1 VLIRA
6 FWVLEDDERNELSA
20 PLPLGR
26 RNIVSSVSS
35 LHTTRLNPIAGTS
48 PGTPESKALVLSPAR
63 TGKVEGLRR
72 DELGV
77 LFGHVGDP
85 GRGIV
90 ISSSGI

>member
-1 VLIRA
+1 MLIRA

-20 PLPLGR
+20 PLGR

-35 LHTTRLNPIAGTS
+35 LHTMRLNPIAGTS
-48 PGTPESKALVLSPAR
+48 PGTPESKALVLSTAR
-63 TGKVEGLRR
+63 TGKVEGLRS
-72 DELGV
+72 DVLGV

-85 GRGIV
+85 GRGFV